1 MFNITILNSSISA
14 MTPILLASLGGL
26 FTLLVGR
33 LNIAL
38 EGLILISAF
47 TASSVYFVT
56 GNIFLSILIAILVT
70 ILIAMLESLLNIY
83 FKANIFI
90 VGLGVNI
97 FAIAIT
103 NLLSLK
109 LFGHQGTIFGNQS
122 VSNANDIF
130 LFGDITITYITFFL
144 CLLSFVLIYKTSFGL
159 RLRAIGIDEE
169 ASIASKLHIKKY
181 NIIAFM
187 LSGFFSSLAGIY
199 LFMSIKSYTPNMS
212 SGKGW
217 IALVI
222 IYLGYKKPIGI
233 LIASFLFGISEIASN
248 YMQGFL
254 NIPSEIILATPFI
267 ISLILLIIY
276 SVIHKK

>member
-1 MFNITILNSSISA
+1 

-199 LFMSIKSYTPNMS
+199 LFMSIKSYTPIMS

>member
-26 FTLLVGR
+26 FTVLACS

-56 GNIFLSILIAILVT
+56 GNIFLSIFIAIFVT

-97 FAIAIT
+97 FSIAIT

-122 VSNANDIF
+122 ISNANNIF
-130 LFGDITITYITFFL
+130 SFGDITITYIAFFL

-159 RLRAIGIDEE
+159 RLRAIGLDEE
-169 ASIASKLHIKKY
+169 SAIASKLHIKKY

-233 LIASFLFGISEIASN
+233 LIASFLFGISEIASS

-276 SVIHKK
+276 SVIQKK

>member
-1 MFNITILNSSISA
+1 MPNITILGSSISA

-26 FTLLVGR
+26 FTLLVGN
-33 LNIAL
+33 LNVAL
-38 EGLILISAF
+38 EGLILIAAF
-47 TASSVYFVT
+47 SASSVYFVT

-70 ILIAMLESLLNIY
+70 ILVASLESLLNIY

-90 VGLGVNI
+90 VALGVNI

-109 LFGHQGTIFGNQS
+109 LFGHQGTIFTEQNNTSGGD
-122 VSNANDIF
+122 VF
-130 LFGDITITYITFFL
+130 LLGDTIITYVAFIL
-144 CLLSFVLIYKTSFGL
+144 CLLSFILIYKTSFGL
-159 RLRAIGIDEE
+159 RLRAIGLDEE
-169 ASIASKLHIKKY
+169 AAVASKLHIKKY

-199 LFMSIKSYTPNMS
+199 LFMSVKSYTPNMS
-212 SGKGW
+212 SSKGW

-233 LIASFLFGISEIASN
+233 LIASLLFGLSEIASN

-267 ISLILLIIY
+267 ISLVALIIY
-276 SVIHKK
+276 SVINKK

>member
-26 FTLLVGR
+26 FTVLACR

-56 GNIFLSILIAILVT
+56 GNIFLSIFIAIFVT

-97 FAIAIT
+97 FSIAIT

-122 VSNANDIF
+122 ISNANNIF
-130 LFGDITITYITFFL
+130 SFGDITITYIAFFL

-159 RLRAIGIDEE
+159 RLRAIGLDEE
-169 ASIASKLHIKKY
+169 SAIASKLHIKKY

-233 LIASFLFGISEIASN
+233 LIASFLFGISEIASS

-276 SVIHKK
+276 SVIQKK

>member
-1 MFNITILNSSISA
+1 MPNITILGSSISA

-26 FTLLVGR
+26 FTLLVGN

-47 TASSVYFVT
+47 TASAVYFVT
-56 GNIFLSILIAILVT
+56 GNIFLSVLIAILVT
-70 ILIAMLESLLNIY
+70 MAIASLESLLNIY

-109 LFGHQGTIFGNQS
+109 LFGHKGTIFTEQNSSSG
-122 VSNANDIF
+122 AGIF
-130 LFGDITITYITFFL
+130 LLGDTIITYGAFLL
-144 CLLSFVLIYKTSFGL
+144 CLLSFILIYKTSFGL
-159 RLRAIGIDEE
+159 RLRAIGLDEE
-169 ASIASKLHIKKY
+169 ASLASKLHVKKY

-222 IYLGYKKPIGI
+222 IYLGHKKPIGI
-233 LIASFLFGISEIASN
+233 IIASFLFGISEIASN

-254 NIPSEIILATPFI
+254 NIPSEIILSLPFI
-267 ISLILLIIY
+267 ISLVALIIY
-276 SVIHKK
+276 SVINKK